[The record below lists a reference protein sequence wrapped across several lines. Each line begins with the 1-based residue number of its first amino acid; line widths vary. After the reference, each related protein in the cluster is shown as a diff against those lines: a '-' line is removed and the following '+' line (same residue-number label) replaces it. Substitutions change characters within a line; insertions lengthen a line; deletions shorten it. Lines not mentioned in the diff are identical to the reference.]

1 MLVSTGQKQMH
12 GTNSPIRIDFGPQYR
27 GSITGIFEAI
37 IGVVVSAVGIKGTLA
52 STVGIAEAI
61 IGAVASA
68 GGINGTLASTLG
80 IAEAIIGAV
89 ASIAPSPHCAGD

>member
-27 GSITGIFEAI
+27 GSMTGVI
-37 IGVVVSAVGIKGTLA
+37 
-52 STVGIAEAI
+52 EAI

-68 GGINGTLASTLG
+68 GGINGTLASVVGINGTLASVVG

-89 ASIAPSPHCAGD
+89 ASIAPSPRRAGA

>member
-27 GSITGIFEAI
+27 GSTGGPIEAI

-61 IGAVASA
+61 IGAVASV

-89 ASIAPSPHCAGD
+89 ASIAPYPHRARA

>member
-37 IGVVVSAVGIKGTLA
+37 IGAVASVGGINGTLA
-52 STVGIAEAI
+52 SVVGIAEAI
-61 IGAVASA
+61 IGAVTS
-68 GGINGTLASTLG
+68 ISPQCVLNP
-80 IAEAIIGAV
+80 V
-89 ASIAPSPHCAGD
+89 A

>member
-27 GSITGIFEAI
+27 GSTGGLIEAI

-89 ASIAPSPHCAGD
+89 ASIAPYPHRARA

>member
-27 GSITGIFEAI
+27 GSITGI
-37 IGVVVSAVGIKGTLA
+37 T
-52 STVGIAEAI
+52 EAI
-61 IGAVASA
+61 IGAVASV
-68 GGINGTLASTLG
+68 GGINGTLASVVG

-89 ASIAPSPHCAGD
+89 ASIAPYPHRARA

>member
-27 GSITGIFEAI
+27 GSKTGIF
-37 IGVVVSAVGIKGTLA
+37 
-52 STVGIAEAI
+52 EAI

-68 GGINGTLASTLG
+68 GGINGTLASVVG

-89 ASIAPSPHCAGD
+89 ASIAPYPHRARA

>member
-27 GSITGIFEAI
+27 GSVTGVIEAI
-37 IGVVVSAVGIKGTLA
+37 IGVVVSVVGINGTLA
-52 STVGIAEAI
+52 STL

-68 GGINGTLASTLG
+68 GGINGTLASVVG

-89 ASIAPSPHCAGD
+89 ASIAPYPHRAGD